1 MTHRSIR
8 PTEPISDSVTPE
20 PEAGALWNL
29 VPDALLAVESNGRI
43 AAANQAAARM
53 FGADAETL
61 VGHTVEALIDE
72 SARSEH
78 VRHRNSW
85 TRVHT
90 PRHMGSRPA
99 FSARTLDGRRI
110 DVQVAL
116 NPIQIDGR
124 QVTIAVVRDVSHNTA
139 LLREQAN
146 ARDEISQ
153 RLFGL
158 GMSLRSV
165 IPTVEAT
172 EPARRIAA
180 VVDGMSDVV
189 ETLGYESRG
198 DSAAPPRD
206 HGS

>member
-20 PEAGALWNL
+20 PSALWNL
-29 VPDALLAVESNGRI
+29 VPDALLAVESNGQI

-61 VGHTVEALIDE
+61 VGHTVVALIDE
-72 SARSEH
+72 SARPEH
-78 VRHRNSW
+78 VRHRSSW
-85 TRVHT
+85 MRVHT

-116 NPIQIDGR
+116 NPIQIDRR